1 MFLCAIVSHFIC
13 IMNLMQ
19 IDKFVSSGLQ
29 QRILDYYRKVPQERL
44 FVHTDK
50 PCYTPGD
57 TVWFRAHVVD
67 AVTHMP
73 VARSRY
79 VYVELVDLVAD
90 TLTLR
95 VKVKCD
101 SDGVFAGHLALPK
114 ALRPGGYALAA
125 YTRWMVNFGAER
137 FFYRQVMV
145 AGGDGIIP
153 IDTPAPR
160 EVSEG
165 RGISVSHPTPGDSL
179 LELGVHGGQLRIR
192 SLAPDVSCVLCGSG
206 NLYVREDMGGGV
218 LRIDEQS
225 LRKGYVLVAL
235 VDKRT
240 EEVIARRLVFVHGGG
255 GAVASITGRVPD
267 GRREPVRLA
276 INVTDTDGSPL
287 EGTLSLSV
295 ADNGAVLPDTL
306 QPDIGEYLWSES
318 EKDAAELPLADML
331 AGRLPSIRW
340 GFETSQGISGEVRG
354 TLRKKVKSPR
364 LLLVNT
370 LTGWR
375 GEFALG
381 DSSRFAICG
390 LDFPDGTTFTMEGVR
405 RSGKNA
411 FVQIVVDGEEHPRLR
426 MPRFPSLAPPPRTFL
441 IQEEKMQGLS
451 RTDDGSVELPEV
463 VKTGRRQEVKY
474 RNLMRVTPPRG
485 MAKGDPRI
493 ERFPTIFHLLR
504 FCQAS
509 WEGKVKLY
517 IDGFYCDPEIME
529 NGEWLHDIMPDQVE
543 SVEFFPRGD
552 SRTLIYGNDA
562 VIYGLLLIY
571 TRDPLEWAREKG
583 HDPLSMAVVKTQ
595 GYQIPRE
602 FHSPRYDQANKNANP
617 SPDLR
622 TTLYWNP
629 KLRVEGGRV
638 EVTFFSSDVSSKFL
652 VTLQGV
658 TDDGRV
664 VSKQEI
670 IKCDNVTKK

>member
-1 MFLCAIVSHFIC
+1 
-13 IMNLMQ
+13 
-19 IDKFVSSGLQ
+19 
-29 QRILDYYRKVPQERL
+29 
-44 FVHTDK
+44 
-50 PCYTPGD
+50 
-57 TVWFRAHVVD
+57 
-67 AVTHMP
+67 
-73 VARSRY
+73 
-79 VYVELVDLVAD
+79 
-90 TLTLR
+90 
-95 VKVKCD
+95 
-101 SDGVFAGHLALPK
+101 
-114 ALRPGGYALAA
+114 
-125 YTRWMVNFGAER
+125 MVNFGAER

-255 GAVASITGRVPD
+255 EAVASITGRVPEG
-267 GRREPVRLA
+267 GRKPVRLS
-276 INVTDTDGSPL
+276 INVTDTDGAPL

-331 AGRLPSIRW
+331 AGRLPSVRW

-411 FVQIVVDGEEHPRLR
+411 FVQI
-426 MPRFPSLAPPPRTFL
+426 FPSLAPPPRTFL

-493 ERFPTIFHLLR
+493 ERFPSIFHLLR
-504 FCQAS
+504 FCQADWITS
-509 WEGKVKLY
+509 RVY
-517 IDGFYCDPEIME
+517 IDDIDGFYCDPEIME
-529 NGEWLHDIMPDQVE
+529 NEEWLHDIMPDQVE

-552 SRTLIYGNDA
+552 SRTLVYGNDA

-583 HDPLSMAVVKTQ
+583 RDPLSMALVRPM
-595 GYQIPRE
+595 GYQLPRE

-629 KLRVEGGRV
+629 KLRVEGGKA

-658 TDDGRV
+658 TNDGCV
-664 VSKQEI
+664 VSKQVVVE
-670 IKCDNVTKK
+670 

>member
-1 MFLCAIVSHFIC
+1 MKSFLLALFLVLASFGVQAGEPT
-13 IMNLMQ
+13 N
-19 IDKFVSSGLQ
+19 LQ
-29 QRILDYYRKVPQERL
+29 QRILDYYRKVPQERV

-114 ALRPGGYALAA
+114 TLRPGGYALAA

-255 GAVASITGRVPD
+255 EAVASITGKVPEG
-267 GRREPVRLA
+267 GRKPVRLS
-276 INVTDTDGSPL
+276 INVTDTDGAPL

-381 DSSRFAICG
+381 DSSRFAIGG

-411 FVQIVVDGEEHPRLR
+411 FVQIAVDDEEHPQLR
-426 MPRFPSLAPPPRTFL
+426 MPRFPSPDPPPRMFL
-441 IQEEKMQGLS
+441 VQEEKMQGLS
-451 RTDDGSVELPEV
+451 RTDDGGVDLPEV
-463 VKTGRRQEVKY
+463 VKTGRRREVKY
-474 RNLMRVTPPRG
+474 RNLMGVTPLRG

-493 ERFPTIFHLLR
+493 ERFPSIFHLLR
-504 FCQAS
+504 FCQADWITS
-509 WEGKVKLY
+509 RVY
-517 IDGFYCDPEIME
+517 IDDIYCDPSIMDPVD
-529 NGEWLHDIMPDQVE
+529 WLDPIQPDQIE
-543 SVEFFPRGD
+543 SVEYFH
-552 SRTLIYGNDA
+552 GNDPLTLLYSSSGSA
-562 VIYGLLLIY
+562 ILLIY
-571 TRDPLEWAREKG
+571 TKDPLEWAREKG
-583 HDPLSMAVVKTQ
+583 RDPLSMALVRPM
-595 GYQIPRE
+595 GYQLPRE
-602 FHSPRYDQANKNANP
+602 FHSPRYDKGEKDTF
-617 SPDLR
+617 SMPDLR

-629 KLRVEGGRV
+629 KLRVEGGKA

-658 TDDGRV
+658 TNDGCV
-664 VSKQEI
+664 VSKQVVVE
-670 IKCDNVTKK
+670 